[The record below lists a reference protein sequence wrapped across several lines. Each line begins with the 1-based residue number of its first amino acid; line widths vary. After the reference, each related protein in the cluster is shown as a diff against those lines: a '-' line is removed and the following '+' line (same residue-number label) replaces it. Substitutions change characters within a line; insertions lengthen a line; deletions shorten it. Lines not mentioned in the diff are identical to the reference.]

1 MRYKIFEIEADVVSH
16 EMYGKDGDLPE
27 LGNTYVDVTYM
38 EPNPNPRRFKF
49 EREIMVAEDHPN
61 FNFDLWYR
69 SDTLDEEGDEGES
82 RDFRPG
88 TERLNNFI
96 LEHFPTIHVYYRD
109 NELI

>member
-1 MRYKIFEIEADVVSH
+1 MRYKKYTIEADASS
-16 EMYGKDGDLPE
+16 YQRYGDLPE
-27 LGNTYVDVTYM
+27 LGNIYVDVDYIGPTDKG
-38 EPNPNPRRFKF
+38 FIF
-49 EREIMVAEDHPN
+49 ERQIVVAEDHPN

-96 LEHFPTIHVYYRD
+96 LEHFPTIHAYYKD
-109 NELI
+109 NEII